1 MLLEKFAPK
10 ILRIFRGNSGF
21 DENLWEKN
29 FFNNKLE
36 KSSLVLFKWFN
47 DNYTNVHG
55 DKSQFLI
62 SENKKGIINID
73 NDSMKTEDVHE
84 LLGLTNEPKLTFENR
99 IDKLYKEV
107 SQKLYALAK
116 ISDYNKRKVLIKAF
130 IKSQLLISFSHNFLI

>member
-36 KSSLVLFKWFN
+36 KSSSVLFKWFN
-47 DNYTNVHG
+47 DNYTNVHS

-62 SENKKGIINID
+62 SDNKKGIINID
-73 NDSMKTEDVHE
+73 NDSINTEDVHE
-84 LLGLTNEPKLTFENR
+84 LLGIIIEPKLTFENR
-99 IDKLYKEV
+99 IDKLYKKV
-107 SQKLYALAK
+107 SQKLYALAR
-116 ISDYNKRKVLIKAF
+116 ISNYNKRKVLIKL
-130 IKSQLLISFSHNFLI
+130 SLNQSY